1 MGARRYGQEG
11 ALANPT
17 PSGNVVQ
24 CFCALVVTEKRS
36 LDELFMR
43 YFHNLSS
50 ASGAKA
56 PRPPPGLYPWIRWGD
71 FIPRLLICPLLE
83 KILRAPMSGV
93 SGNLPPGSVRRVKN
107 IQWQAIAFVETVTSF
122 NSLH

>member
-83 KILRAPMSGV
+83 KNLAGAHVRGEWEFTAWERAACQEYSV
-93 SGNLPPGSVRRVKN
+93 AGNR
-107 IQWQAIAFVETVTSF
+107 IC
-122 NSLH
+122 